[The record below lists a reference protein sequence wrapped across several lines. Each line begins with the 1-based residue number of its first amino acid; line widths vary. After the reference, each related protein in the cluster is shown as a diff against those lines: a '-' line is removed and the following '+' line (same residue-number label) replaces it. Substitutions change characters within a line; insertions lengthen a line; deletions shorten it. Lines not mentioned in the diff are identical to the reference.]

1 MIIIIIIIIIN
12 IGTDDDD
19 DDGGKTVAAEPE
31 INKTEVDTKTSPS
44 LSISGWYFQ
53 LQKDRG
59 IIVSSGIFDTLAA
72 PF

>member
-1 MIIIIIIIIIN
+1 MIIIIIIIGN
-12 IGTDDDD
+12 DD
-19 DDGGKTVAAEPE
+19 DDGDGKTVAAKPE

>member
-19 DDGGKTVAAEPE
+19 DDGGKTVAAKPE

-44 LSISGWYFQ
+44 LSISG
-53 LQKDRG
+53 
-59 IIVSSGIFDTLAA
+59 
-72 PF
+72 